1 MPIPLRTIIIM
12 ASTAAVVV
20 TAAVI
25 VIPPSTPPSNGSTAA
40 VPSAV
45 IPEAPEQI
53 ASAPAAP
60 STAVPPQQT
69 SLPPPGFPAPPL
81 KTPAPATRAASP
93 APAIEDERLAQLRNA
108 DSTLRLQALDLIWES
123 ADSLPDRQTY
133 AEHVAAL
140 SQDPDPE
147 VAELA
152 TRLTAFLRDEDPAT
166 DEIISPSDEFAND
179 ESTNFDQMDPAAT
192 GDWEEPLPADD
203 AAQEQAFVVPPENE
217 SAQSAEPETSEEA
230 QPTQLY
236 DNALNST
243 DPQVRHDAITQSA
256 GVVTVQAFEVL
267 TQAVQDT
274 DPNNRLAALEGLE
287 QLLQQGVGDAEQI
300 APLLIQ
306 SKNDADERVAEL
318 ATRMLRG
325 QASSAIDDPEPTQTE
340 P

>member
-12 ASTAAVVV
+12 ASTAAVVAA
-20 TAAVI
+20 TAVI
-25 VIPPSTPPSNGSTAA
+25 VIPPSTPPSPSPAATA
-40 VPSAV
+40 PSAV
-45 IPEAPEQI
+45 IPEVPEQT
-53 ASAPAAP
+53 ALAPSAP
-60 STAVPPQQT
+60 SVVVPPPQT
-69 SLPPPGFPAPPL
+69 SLPASGFPAQQL
-81 KTPAPATRAASP
+81 KVPTQSKHPAAP
-93 APAIEDERLAQLRNA
+93 APAIEDERLVQLRNA

-123 ADSLPDRQTY
+123 ADSLPDRQAY
-133 AEHVAAL
+133 AEQVASL

-166 DEIISPSDEFAND
+166 DETVATID
-179 ESTNFDQMDPAAT
+179 ESTDFEQMDPATT

-203 AAQEQAFVVPPENE
+203 AAQEQAFVVPPDED
-217 SAQSAEPETSEEA
+217 SAQSLEPETGEET
-230 QPTQLY
+230 QPTELY
-236 DNALNST
+236 NNALNSS

-274 DPNNRLAALEGLE
+274 DANNRLAALEGLE
-287 QLLQQGVGDAEQI
+287 QLLQQGVGDSEQI

-306 SKNDADERVAEL
+306 SKDDADERVAEL
-318 ATRMLRG
+318 AARMLRG
-325 QASSAIDDPEPTQTE
+325 QGLSSIDNPEPTQSE